1 MFFNIR
7 NMKDIADI
15 LVTLDANDNSVRN
28 FRYDEKDLYPN
39 DENFYEI
46 MLSKQNPTDGIDNLI
61 S

>member
-1 MFFNIR
+1 
-7 NMKDIADI
+7 MKDIADI
-15 LVTLDANDNSVRN
+15 MVTLDANDNTVRN